1 MKRLSTSGPL
11 RLLARL
17 LLFVTLVLSRD
28 VVFAQTLP
36 KQPNPPRL
44 VNDFAGMLSRSEN
57 QRLED
62 KLVAF
67 NDSTSNQ
74 IAVITVKSLE
84 GYDISDYTVK
94 TFNAWKIGNVKKN
107 NGILLLIS
115 QQERKAWM
123 TTGYGL
129 EGGVPDALARRILDN
144 QIAPAFKASKYY
156 EGLDSATT
164 TLMKLANGEFHD
176 ARPRPVAGASDG
188 SGFPS
193 GIIVLIIVFLILF
206 FIFRGGGG
214 ANQIR
219 STGFGLPWW
228 MMLGMLGSGNRGGG
242 GFRGDGGG
250 GFGGGGDGGGG
261 FGGFGGG
268 SSGGGGAGGSW

>member
-1 MKRLSTSGPL
+1 MKRLSTCGPL
-11 RLLARL
+11 RLLVRL
-17 LLFVTLVLSRD
+17 LLFVALVLSRD
-28 VVFAQTLP
+28 VVLAQTLP
-36 KQPNPPRL
+36 KQPTPPRL
-44 VNDFAGMLSRSEN
+44 VNDFAGMLSPSEN

-67 NDSTSNQ
+67 DDSTSNQ

-115 QQERKAWM
+115 QQERKEWM

-129 EGGVPDALARRILDN
+129 EGGVPDALARRIIDN
-144 QIAPAFKASKYY
+144 QIAPAFKANKYY

-188 SGFPS
+188 SIPS
-193 GIIVLIIVFLILF
+193 GIIVLIIVFIILF

-242 GFRGDGGG
+242 GFGGG
-250 GFGGGGDGGGG
+250 GFGGDGGGGGGG

-268 SSGGGGAGGSW
+268 NSGGGGAGGSW